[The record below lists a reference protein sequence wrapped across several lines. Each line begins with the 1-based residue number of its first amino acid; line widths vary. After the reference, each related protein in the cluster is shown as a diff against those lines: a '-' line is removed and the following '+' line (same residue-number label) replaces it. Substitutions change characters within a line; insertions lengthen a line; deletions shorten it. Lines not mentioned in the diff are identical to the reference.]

1 MPVVYFSKKRGLCL
15 VFTLFNDSTNYNKKY
30 LFSIGSLLNVSLE
43 KLKRRKGQKL
53 FSYLFF
59 FSVLV
64 SVMRRLR
71 DPGCSDLS
79 SEHFFIATE
88 LVKKTSGV
96 QFVMV
101 IRPSGTQFGL

>member
-1 MPVVYFSKKRGLCL
+1 
-15 VFTLFNDSTNYNKKY
+15 
-30 LFSIGSLLNVSLE
+30 
-43 KLKRRKGQKL
+43 
-53 FSYLFF
+53 
-59 FSVLV
+59 
-64 SVMRRLR
+64 MRRLR